1 MYLITQPISTKF
13 YLKSHDFLE
22 VWYACELIQYCQR
35 YCGQDINWK
44 WVERDRKTKWF
55 TELILEGIKS

>member
-1 MYLITQPISTKF
+1 MCIITQLTSTKLC
-13 YLKSHDFLE
+13 LKSNDFLE
-22 VWYACELIQYCQR
+22 VWYACELIQCCER